1 MSKPQRIEPRTL
13 KGFRDYLPETMIP
26 RERLME
32 TARRVYRSYGYA
44 PIDTPAL
51 EYLEILT
58 GKGSDETDKQLYRF
72 QDHGG
77 RDVGLRFDLTVPLAR
92 FAAQYAQQLG
102 LPFKRY
108 HIAPVWRGENTQ
120 RGRYREFVQCDFDTV
135 GTTAVASDIE
145 TVLVVH
151 DLMKAIGFER
161 FTIRVNHRGVLNGL
175 LEKTGLAGK
184 STEVLRALDK
194 LTKIG
199 PENVAE
205 ELRQTAGATSEQAD
219 ALLAMASLEG
229 ENASMLGSVQELVAG
244 SEVGVA
250 AARRLGDLLDG
261 VAAAGASTDRI
272 RIDPS
277 IARGLDYYTGLVLET
292 TLDDLPEIGSVA
304 SGGRYD
310 DLAGLYTSQA
320 LPGIG
325 ASLGVD
331 RLLAAMEELGL
342 VGEAKTPA
350 DALVVYF
357 AEDRLADYLKIAAG
371 LRAAGVGAELYPE
384 AKKLAKQL
392 QYADKK
398 GFRLAVIAGP
408 DELAR
413 GECQIKTLGT
423 GESVTVPLADAPLTA
438 LKSRAEAQR
447 RGEAT

>member
-13 KGFRDYLPETMIP
+13 KGFRDYPPEVMIP

-32 TARRVYRSYGYA
+32 TARKVYRSYGYA

-135 GTTAVASDIE
+135 GTTALASDIE
-145 TVLVVH
+145 TVLVIH
-151 DLMKAIGFER
+151 DLMRAIGFER

-175 LEKTGLAGK
+175 LETLGLADR

-194 LTKIG
+194 LTKMG
-199 PENVAE
+199 PDKVRAE
-205 ELRQTAGATSEQAD
+205 LAATAGASGAQSD
-219 ALLAMASLEG
+219 KLLEFAGVS
-229 ENASMLGSVQELVAG
+229 GSAEEVLAIVGPLVAG
-244 SEVGVA
+244 SQRGEASVTRLYEVLAGF
-250 AARRLGDLLDG
+250 
-261 VAAAGASTDRI
+261 AAAGAATDRL

-292 TLDDLPEIGSVA
+292 TLDDLPDIGSVA

-310 DLAGLYTSQA
+310 DLAGLYTSQT

-342 VGEAKTPA
+342 VEGVRTPA
-350 DALVVYF
+350 DALVVFF
-357 AEDRLADYLKIAAG
+357 AEDRLGDYLKLAAS

-384 AKKLAKQL
+384 PKKLAAQL
-392 QYADKK
+392 KYADKK
-398 GFRLAVIAGP
+398 GFRLALIAGP

-413 GECQIKTLGT
+413 GECQIKSLAT
-423 GESVTVPLADAPLTA
+423 GESITVPLADAPA
-438 LKSRAEAQR
+438 AAQR
-447 RGEAT
+447 LL

>member
-1 MSKPQRIEPRTL
+1 VTKPQRIEPRTL
-13 KGFRDYLPETMIP
+13 KGFRDYPPEVMIP

-72 QDHGG
+72 EDQGG
-77 RDVGLRFDLTVPLAR
+77 RWVGMRFDLTVPFAR
-92 FAAQYAQQLG
+92 FAAQYSQQVG

-108 HIAPVWRGENTQ
+108 HVGPVWRGEKPQ
-120 RGRYREFVQCDFDTV
+120 VGRYREFIQADFDTV
-135 GTTAVASDIE
+135 GVTGVASDIE
-145 TVLVVH
+145 TVTVLHDVVH
-151 DLMKAIGFER
+151 ACGFDR
-161 FTIRVNHRGVLNGL
+161 FTIHLNHRGVLNGL
-175 LEKTGLAGK
+175 LEKTGLADK

-194 LTKIG
+194 LAKIG
-199 PENVAE
+199 PDKVAA
-205 ELRQTAGATSEQAD
+205 ELAETAGATPAQTD

-229 ENASMLGSVQELVAG
+229 ESTAILASIDELVAG
-244 SEVGVA
+244 SDTGA
-250 AARRLGDLLDG
+250 AAVKRMSEILAG
-261 VAAAGASTDRI
+261 VAAAGVPPSRV
-272 RIDPS
+272 RLNPS

-292 TLDDLPEIGSVA
+292 TLDDLPDIGSVA

-331 RLLAAMEELGL
+331 RLLAAMEELKL
-342 VGEAKTPA
+342 VGEARTPA
-350 DALVVYF
+350 DALVVFF
-357 AEDRLADYLKIAAG
+357 AEDRLGDYLKLAAS

-384 AKKLAKQL
+384 PKKLAKQL

-408 DELAR
+408 DELTR
-413 GECQIKTLGT
+413 GECQIKSLAT
-423 GESVTVPLADAPLTA
+423 GESTTVLLKDAPAAA
-438 LKSRAEAQR
+438 LKLLEALS
-447 RGEAT
+447 